1 MKRMMLA
8 IATAAAVLTTAPL
21 LAGTARADSTRL
33 AQADVDVRIG
43 PRGPGVVIDEPR
55 RRRDVEIETE
65 GRTLRDCR
73 SVNVR
78 EWRNGVRVTRTERRC
93 DRTAPT
99 RRPNENGLRSEA
111 IFFVHVSATV
121 TSRRP

>member
-1 MKRMMLA
+1 MTRMMLA

-21 LAGTARADSTRL
+21 LAGTAKTDTTKTDSTRL

-65 GRTLRDCR
+65 GRMRRDCR
-73 SVNVR
+73 SVTVR
-78 EWRNGVRVTRTERRC
+78 EWRDGVRVTRTERRC
-93 DRTAPT
+93 D
-99 RRPNENGLRSEA
+99 
-111 IFFVHVSATV
+111 
-121 TSRRP
+121 

>member
-73 SVNVR
+73 SVTVR

-93 DRTAPT
+93 D
-99 RRPNENGLRSEA
+99 
-111 IFFVHVSATV
+111 
-121 TSRRP
+121 

>member
-21 LAGTARADSTRL
+21 LAGTAKPDTTKTDAIRL
-33 AQADVDVRIG
+33 AQADIDVRIG

-55 RRRDVEIETE
+55 RRRDIEVETE
-65 GRTLRDCR
+65 GRSLRDCR
-73 SVNVR
+73 SVTVR

-93 DRTAPT
+93 D
-99 RRPNENGLRSEA
+99 
-111 IFFVHVSATV
+111 
-121 TSRRP
+121 

>member
-8 IATAAAVLTTAPL
+8 IVTAAAVLTTAPL

-93 DRTAPT
+93 D
-99 RRPNENGLRSEA
+99 
-111 IFFVHVSATV
+111 
-121 TSRRP
+121 